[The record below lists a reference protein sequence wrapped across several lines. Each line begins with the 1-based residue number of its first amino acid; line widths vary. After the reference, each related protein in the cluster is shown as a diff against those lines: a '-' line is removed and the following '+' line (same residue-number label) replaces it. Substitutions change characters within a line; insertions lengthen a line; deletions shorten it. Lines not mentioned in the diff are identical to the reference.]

1 MTDKTY
7 RIIARLSYILF
18 FLVTAASLHAADL
31 QPDTLEA
38 WRDSVK
44 ITEHRIAEEL
54 SSSSGFLALDFQD
67 PEEAKRERKEVLSGE
82 IPVKQV
88 SVESSGKK
96 IKVPDGT
103 INHWRGSIFI
113 PDVTLDFVLSRVRN
127 PTTEDT
133 KQEDVLDSR
142 VLERKPNQFR
152 LYLKLQRSSIV
163 TVRYNTEH
171 LVQYKSDGPDRA
183 SSRSI
188 ATKIAEIERISGDRE
203 KEKPEGHDRGFLWKM
218 NSYWRYQQ
226 VDGGVIVELE
236 SMTLSRSI
244 PFLLRLIAPP
254 IINSIAKESME
265 RTLQSMCKRLTQAY
279 QQDTKLAKS

>member
-7 RIIARLSYILF
+7 RIITRLSYILF

-244 PFLLRLIAPP
+244 PFVLRPIACP

-265 RTLQSMCKRLTQAY
+265 RTLQSMCRRLTQAY

>member
-103 INHWRGSIFI
+103 IHHWRGSIFI